1 MGLVELLPDGV
12 QQHVRSG
19 AVAAHVAMKYLV
31 PMARGHGDDCVR
43 MAAVVAKHRLNC
55 REAGQ
60 LYAAWREASAGVRAR
75 LFAEPQ
81 LFLKARLTRLD
92 VLLVDKL
99 GYINLRPE

>member
-75 LFAEPQ
+75 LFAE
-81 LFLKARLTRLD
+81 KARLTRLD